1 MFLFFDFFA
10 KTLNYEPGRP
20 RDNAEARREAS
31 MGSRRVLMRLR
42 RLKPGASGGK

>member
-1 MFLFFDFFA
+1 MFLFFDLFA

-31 MGSRRVLMRLR
+31 MGSRRVEAR
-42 RLKPGASGGK
+42 RRQPQPGGK